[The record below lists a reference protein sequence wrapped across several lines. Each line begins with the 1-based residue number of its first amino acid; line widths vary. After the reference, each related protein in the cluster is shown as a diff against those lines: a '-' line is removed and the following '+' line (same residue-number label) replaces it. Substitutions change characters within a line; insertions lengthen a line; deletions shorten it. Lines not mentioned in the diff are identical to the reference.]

1 MKIIILGA
9 GQVGRTVAEIMATE
23 DNDITVVDRQEAVLR
38 DLQQRLD
45 IRTVVGHASYPN
57 VLLRAGAEDAELVF
71 AVTNDDE
78 VNMVACQVAYTL
90 FQTPTR
96 LARVRSA
103 DYLSHPGL
111 FQPNAMPVTYLINPE
126 QMVTTDIQRLIEHPG
141 ALEVFDFAGGKIQL
155 ASTRVLAGA
164 SMAGQEVAA
173 LGAQVGEARA
183 RVVAVYR
190 NGHVLADAGDCSLE
204 AGDVVYFFAAER
216 DVQPVIAAFHM
227 DGHVNRHIIIAGGG
241 NLGARLARL
250 LEPTHQV
257 KIIEHDHA
265 RCRYL
270 AGSLHRTLVLNG
282 DATDGTLLEG
292 EGIEATD
299 VFCAATNEDR
309 TNVVAAMLAKRMG
322 ARRTLAIV
330 NSASHGLL
338 TEQAALDIALTPAEV
353 TIGALLTHIRRGDV
367 VGVRSLRRGTAEA
380 LELIARGDRSTSRA
394 VGRPIRELAL
404 PDSVRIGALLRK
416 EQVILPGADTVIE
429 TDDHVMLL
437 LADKTQVDAVE
448 AAFRV
453 AITFV

>member
-1 MKIIILGA
+1 
-9 GQVGRTVAEIMATE
+9 
-23 DNDITVVDRQEAVLR
+23 
-38 DLQQRLD
+38 
-45 IRTVVGHASYPN
+45 
-57 VLLRAGAEDAELVF
+57 
-71 AVTNDDE
+71 
-78 VNMVACQVAYTL
+78 
-90 FQTPTR
+90 
-96 LARVRSA
+96 
-103 DYLSHPGL
+103 
-111 FQPNAMPVTYLINPE
+111 
-126 QMVTTDIQRLIEHPG
+126 
-141 ALEVFDFAGGKIQL
+141 
-155 ASTRVLAGA
+155 
-164 SMAGQEVAA
+164 
-173 LGAQVGEARA
+173 
-183 RVVAVYR
+183 
-190 NGHVLADAGDCSLE
+190 
-204 AGDVVYFFAAER
+204 VVYFFAAER

-338 TEQAALDIALTPAEV
+338 AEQAALDIALTPAEV
-353 TIGALLTHIRRGDV
+353 TIGALLAHIRRGDV
-367 VGVRSLRRGTAEA
+367 VGVRSLRRGSAEA

-394 VGRPIRELAL
+394 VGRPIRDLAL

-416 EQVILPGADTVIE
+416 EQVILPGADTIIE
-429 TDDHVMLL
+429 TDDHILLL

>member
-23 DNDITVVDRQEAVLR
+23 DNDVTVVDRQEDVLK

-57 VLLRAGAEDAELVF
+57 VLLRAGVEDADLIL

-103 DYLSHPGL
+103 DYLSQPAL
-111 FQPNAMPVTYLINPE
+111 FQNNAMPVTFLINPE

-141 ALEVFDFAGGKIQL
+141 ALEVFDFADGKVQL
-155 ASTRVLAGA
+155 VSTRVLPGTR
-164 SMAGQEVAA
+164 MAGQSLAT
-173 LGAQVGEARA
+173 LDKQVGESRA
-183 RVVAVYR
+183 RGVAVYR
-190 NGHVLADAGDCSLE
+190 NGQIQPDLHCVLQP
-204 AGDVVYFFAAER
+204 GDVVYFYAPER
-216 DVQPVIAAFHM
+216 YVQSVIGAFHQ

-257 KIIEHDHA
+257 KIIEHDNA
-265 RCRYL
+265 RCRDL
-270 AGSLHRTLVLNG
+270 AGSLHRALVLNG

-292 EGIEATD
+292 EGIDATD
-299 VFCAATNEDR
+299 VFCATTNEDR
-309 TNVVAAMLAKRMG
+309 TNVISAMLAKRMG

-330 NSASHGLL
+330 NSSSHGLL
-338 TEQAALDIALTPAEV
+338 TEQALLDIALTPAEV

-367 VGVRSLRRGTAEA
+367 VAVRSFRRGRAEA
-380 LELIARGDRSTSRA
+380 LELVARGDRSMSRA
-394 VGRPIRELAL
+394 VGRPIADLGL
-404 PDSVRIGALLRK
+404 PESVRIGALLRNGK
-416 EQVILPGADTVIE
+416 VILPKADTLIE

-437 LADKTQVDAVE
+437 LLDKTRIDAVE